1 MGEAILPHGEG
12 AVERETAEGGAG
24 VSGAGVSG
32 VSVGDAAGSAADIIS
47 EFRLQPSTV
56 AGVTGLSRRTTITF
70 YLTEGLRNRARAAY
84 RSTSFAEKDSSWS
97 EMLNKAL
104 IAEVTRREAAHNDG
118 AEFAG
123 NDEPLTP
130 GRPIG
135 F

>member
-1 MGEAILPHGEG
+1 M
-12 AVERETAEGGAG
+12 
-24 VSGAGVSG
+24 
-32 VSVGDAAGSAADIIS
+32 GDAPLSDGLDPALDADDEADIVS
-47 EFRLQPSTV
+47 EFRLQPTTV

-84 RSTSFAEKDSSWS
+84 RATSFEEKDSSWS

-104 IAEVTRREAAHNDG
+104 ITEIERRETLYNDG
-118 AEFAG
+118 AEFVG

>member
-1 MGEAILPHGEG
+1 MGEATPSGGKSEA
-12 AVERETAEGGAG
+12 AVD
-24 VSGAGVSG
+24 
-32 VSVGDAAGSAADIIS
+32 DAPDVIS
-47 EFRLQPSTV
+47 EFRLRPTTV

-70 YLTEGLRNRARAAY
+70 YLTDGLRNRARAAY
-84 RSTSFAEKDSSWS
+84 RSTSFDEKDSSWS

-104 IAEVTRREAAHNDG
+104 ITEIERRESLYNDG
-118 AEFAG
+118 VEFTG

>member
-24 VSGAGVSG
+24 VSGVSVSG
-32 VSVGDAAGSAADIIS
+32 ASVVDAAGSADIIS